1 MTEYEKLVKEGKM
14 VPMSGLDAVIIGAL
28 VEDLLAGRDTM
39 NDDLFEALN
48 GVMIEIDYLFK
59 DETDKLNQLHEIMG
73 NYKK

>member
-1 MTEYEKLVKEGKM
+1 
-14 VPMSGLDAVIIGAL
+14 MSGLDAVIIGAL

-59 DETDKLNQLHEIMG
+59 EETDKLNQLHEIMG

>member
-59 DETDKLNQLHEIMG
+59 EETDKLNQLHEIMG
-73 NYKK
+73 N

>member
-1 MTEYEKLVKEGKM
+1 MRWQRLANQTNKEGKIQQ
-14 VPMSGLDAVIIGAL
+14 PRKAERPLIKPK
-28 VEDLLAGRDTM
+28 

-59 DETDKLNQLHEIMG
+59 EETDKLNQLHEIMG

>member
-28 VEDLLAGRDTM
+28 VEDLLTGRDTM

-59 DETDKLNQLHEIMG
+59 EETDKLNQLHEIMS

>member
-59 DETDKLNQLHEIMG
+59 EETDKLNQLHEIMG

>member
-1 MTEYEKLVKEGKM
+1 MMKLVKEGKM

-59 DETDKLNQLHEIMG
+59 EETDKLNQLHEIMG